1 MKEVKITPCL
11 AYAFGLENKAKS
23 TWANVTATVTVTNTE
38 HTFFHLSLG
47 GEYYTILYKIYENK
61 SKTKWF
67 GHDSIPTKNWR
78 LNPRLLTSKPPVLQN
93 YTFYDRDSFSP
104 PLIPIYLSNK
114 ITSVSPHHLQPTLIE
129 TTLPIILYNEECPC
143 EKFGADRMSLKC
155 VIFLG
160 RSLKVIV
167 TKLTAP
173 LFIIYPKEMKS
184 VCQRDSHI
192 YSQ

>member
-1 MKEVKITPCL
+1 MIVYL
-11 AYAFGLENKAKS
+11 Q
-23 TWANVTATVTVTNTE
+23 
-38 HTFFHLSLG
+38 
-47 GEYYTILYKIYENK
+47 
-61 SKTKWF
+61 
-67 GHDSIPTKNWR
+67 NWR

-104 PLIPIYLSNK
+104 SLIPIYPVFSNK
-114 ITSVSPHHLQPTLIE
+114 ITSVSPQRPQPTLTE

-143 EKFGADRMSLKC
+143 EKFGADRMSLKF

-167 TKLTAP
+167 TKLTAL
-173 LFIIYPKEMKS
+173 LFGIYPTEMKS